1 MSDPFAFLVGIVV
14 LLVGISVSV
23 ALHEAGHFYF
33 AKRFGLRVDR
43 FMIGFGPT
51 LFSRRIGETEYGVKL
66 LPIGGFVSI
75 GGMDPPNDADRR
87 KLLEARIK
95 QLEAGEVDVRSTDEQ
110 LTALDDRAYY
120 RLPAWKRMVIM
131 FAGPAVNLVL
141 AMILFTIAFSGI
153 GVSQKSLTIV
163 EISPCVSMELVADC
177 GSEDPLSPAAA
188 AGLQP
193 GDVITAIDGE
203 PMKDFAQASTI
214 FVSSAGEQLQLTVDR
229 GGESVSTTVIP
240 IAKEVD
246 GEERGI
252 IGIVSATE
260 RVQQPIWT
268 GAATA
273 LENTRLMIGL
283 IVQLPVK
290 ITETLGAVLLGEER
304 SVDSPLSVVG
314 MASISG
320 QAAALDAPLL
330 DRAAF
335 LISLIASLNVAL
347 FAFNLIPLPPLD
359 GGHIATAAIDGI
371 RRWMA
376 KLRGKGQPAPIDS
389 RRLVPLTLF
398 VGAMLVVTGGILVI
412 ADIVSPI
419 QVF

>member
-14 LLVGISVSV
+14 LLLGISVSV

-95 QLEAGEVDVRSTDEQ
+95 ELEAGEVDVRSTDQQ

-141 AMILFTIAFSGI
+141 AMILFTIAFSAI
-153 GVSQKSLTIV
+153 GVSQKSLTIA
-163 EISPCVSMELVADC
+163 EISPCVSTELVSEC
-177 GSEDPLSPAAA
+177 GSDDAPSPAAA

-203 PMKDFAQASTI
+203 PMKDFAEASAI

-229 GGESVSTTVIP
+229 DGESVSTTVTP
-240 IAKEVD
+240 VAKEVD
-246 GEERGI
+246 GEARGI
-252 IGIVSATE
+252 IGIISATE

-268 GAATA
+268 GPGTA

-290 ITETLGAVLLGEER
+290 VAQTLGAVLLGEER

-330 DRAAF
+330 DRTAF
-335 LISLIASLNVAL
+335 LVSLIASLNVAL

-359 GGHIATAAIDGI
+359 GGHIAIAAIDGI
-371 RRWMA
+371 RRWLA
-376 KLRGKGQPAPIDS
+376 KLRGKSQPAPIDS
-389 RRLVPLTLF
+389 RKLVPLTLF
-398 VGAMLVVTGGILVI
+398 VGAMLVVTGGILVL

>member
-1 MSDPFAFLVGIVV
+1 MTEPFAFVIGVVV
-14 LLVGISVSV
+14 LLIGISISI
-23 ALHEAGHFYF
+23 ALHEAGHFFF
-33 AKRFGLRVDR
+33 AKRFGLKVDK

-51 LFSRRIGETEYGVKL
+51 LVSKRIGETEYGVKL

-75 GGMDPPNDADRR
+75 GGMDPPNDSDRR
-87 KLLEARIK
+87 KLLEARIT

-141 AMILFTIAFSGI
+141 AIVLFTIAFSGI
-153 GVSQKSLTIV
+153 GVSQKNLTIE
-163 EISPCVSMELVADC
+163 EIAPCVSAELIADC
-177 GSEDPLSPAAA
+177 QAGDPPSPAAA
-188 AGLQP
+188 AGLLP

-203 PMKDFAQASTI
+203 PMEGFTQASEI
-214 FVSSAGEQLQLTVDR
+214 FVSSAGEQLLLTVDR
-229 GGESVSTTVIP
+229 DGDSISTTVTP
-240 IAKEVD
+240 IEKNVD
-246 GEERGI
+246 GEARGI

-268 GAATA
+268 GAATT
-273 LENTRLMIGL
+273 LENTRLMAGL
-283 IVQLPVK
+283 IVQLPIKVVD
-290 ITETLGAVLLGEER
+290 TLGAVLLGEER

-314 MASISG
+314 IASISG

-330 DRAAF
+330 DRTAF
-335 LISLIASLNVAL
+335 LISLVASLNVAL

-359 GGHIATAAIDGI
+359 GGHIAIAAIDGI
-371 RRWMA
+371 RRWLA
-376 KLRGKGQPAPIDS
+376 KLRGATSPAPIDS
-389 RRLVPLTLF
+389 RKLLPLTLL